1 MFFKGIILLKTFL
14 SRFRLKGLLCLG
26 ILFLCF
32 FFFHLPHASANN
44 LAIENVEL
52 VDQDT
57 EADTIEI
64 QFDISWNNA
73 YADLTGTD
81 AVLDAVW
88 VVVKISGTDTHLT
101 LDVEGL
107 NPSGFQRGDKQSGS
121 AFALLDIMVP
131 EDRKGA
137 WIQPG
142 DEQSAAGTMDF
153 HDVSVKWSY
162 VEDGYT
168 DANADDQ
175 NVEVLGFEMVYIHE
189 GSFEIGDVTNATASF
204 MSGYPSGKVNETV
217 DSEDMISFRNN
228 STASDYWYYQSASN
242 TNENASGTEFDLPA
256 KFPKGYKGFYIMK
269 TEISEGLYTDF
280 YNNLTTNQQANRGTG
295 WNHGVYKAIDYV
307 NWFDVA
313 AFCDFFALRP
323 MTEME
328 YEKAARGKASRVAN
342 EFAWGNSSMTECT
355 GLNNAGTTSE
365 TCSTGGAN
373 INYHGAVDYP
383 AVPTRVGMFAGAAT
397 TRAQA
402 GASYYGVLDLSG
414 NAYEMVVSVG
424 HATGRLFQ
432 GTHGDGRVST
442 LSSYEGNATNSD
454 WPGWD
459 FLNPGR
465 GLDDGNT
472 LRGVGVRG
480 GNFNDTNEYLAE
492 ISDRTK
498 AADTVISSSNHGHGG
513 RCVRTA
519 PQIMVD
525 YFESEK
531 S

>member
-88 VVVKISGTDTHLT
+88 LVVKISGTDTHLT
-101 LDVEGL
+101 LDVSGL
-107 NPSGFQRGDKQSGS
+107 NPAGFQRGDKQAGS

-131 EDRKGA
+131 DDRKGA

-168 DANADDQ
+168 DGNADDQ

-189 GSFEIGDVTNATASF
+189 GSFEIGDVTNGTASF
-204 MSGYPSGKVNETV
+204 MSGYPSGEVNETV
-217 DSEDMISFRNN
+217 ASEDMISFRNN
-228 STASDYWYYQSASN
+228 STASNYWYYQSNSN
-242 TNENASGTEFDLPA
+242 TNEDASGTEFDLPA
-256 KFPKGYKGFYIMK
+256 KFPKGYQGFYIMK

-280 YNNLTTNQQANRGTG
+280 YNNLTTNQKASRNVGSSNG
-295 WNHGVYKAIDYV
+295 SYKAVVDIEWWDL
-307 NWFDVA
+307 A

-328 YEKAARGKASRVAN
+328 FEKAV
-342 EFAWGNSSMTECT
+342 
-355 GLNNAGTTSE
+355 
-365 TCSTGGAN
+365 
-373 INYHGAVDYP
+373 
-383 AVPTRVGMFAGAAT
+383 
-397 TRAQA
+397 
-402 GASYYGVLDLSG
+402 
-414 NAYEMVVSVG
+414 
-424 HATGRLFQ
+424 
-432 GTHGDGRVST
+432 
-442 LSSYEGNATNSD
+442 
-454 WPGWD
+454 
-459 FLNPGR
+459 
-465 GLDDGNT
+465 
-472 LRGVGVRG
+472 
-480 GNFNDTNEYLAE
+480 E
-492 ISDRTK
+492 IRDILK
-498 AADTVISSSNHGHGG
+498 
-513 RCVRTA
+513 
-519 PQIMVD
+519 
-525 YFESEK
+525 K
-531 S
+531 LK